1 MLPAVEAICSPPT
14 SVEWVIL
21 LHQNA
26 PLPASSVTFGPCA
39 LMLARVGIAE
49 YIAVRGIRLWA
60 AAVARANERRLANHR
75 LNELTHPLTQAGFDW
90 IKPIIEKMDR
100 RLGFRLQGPRTS
112 CYCCS
117 WRSLHRCANTGI
129 VWVNHPE
136 KGRLGSIA
144 TAADGEEAMTTDDL
158 MQQIAE
164 TERLIAVYRNAN
176 EVIVGTQDEI
186 YSRRGLIN
194 RTTLSA
200 AEIGDQ
206 IVRILQRRVEAMR
219 AELQKLGVEY
229 QGESR

>member
-1 MLPAVEAICSPPT
+1 
-14 SVEWVIL
+14 
-21 LHQNA
+21 
-26 PLPASSVTFGPCA
+26 
-39 LMLARVGIAE
+39 
-49 YIAVRGIRLWA
+49 
-60 AAVARANERRLANHR
+60 
-75 LNELTHPLTQAGFDW
+75 
-90 IKPIIEKMDR
+90 
-100 RLGFRLQGPRTS
+100 
-112 CYCCS
+112 
-117 WRSLHRCANTGI
+117 
-129 VWVNHPE
+129 
-136 KGRLGSIA
+136 
-144 TAADGEEAMTTDDL
+144 MTTDDL

-164 TERLIAVYRNAN
+164 TERLIAVYRAAN